1 MDTNTTLGP
10 GLDAAGLGAQYDA
23 ACKRLLSEKSI
34 LAWILKEC
42 VAEYHD
48 VPVEEIEHKYIEGTP
63 QIGEAPVLPD
73 APRIQGSST
82 EDASIQEG
90 TVTYDIRFR
99 AAAPKLD
106 GYIELLINL
115 EAQNKYNPG
124 YPLLKRGLYYCSRMI
139 SSQYGVEF
147 APQHFEGIKKVYS
160 IWICMNPPASRENTI
175 SRYRMKEEPLVGSF
189 TEKEENYDLLTVLLI
204 HLGDSGRTEGLLRL
218 LDVLLSSEIKP
229 AEKKQIIEEE
239 FSIPASQSLEQEV
252 SAMCN
257 LSEGV
262 WEKGIEKG
270 MEKGIEKGIEK
281 GRQETILATAKNL
294 MKTLKLS
301 VEQAMDAM
309 DVPQAERPKYAELL
323 KEQA

>member
-1 MDTNTTLGP
+1 
-10 GLDAAGLGAQYDA
+10 
-23 ACKRLLSEKSI
+23 
-34 LAWILKEC
+34 
-42 VAEYHD
+42 
-48 VPVEEIEHKYIEGTP
+48 
-63 QIGEAPVLPD
+63 
-73 APRIQGSST
+73 
-82 EDASIQEG
+82 
-90 TVTYDIRFR
+90 
-99 AAAPKLD
+99 
-106 GYIELLINL
+106 
-115 EAQNKYNPG
+115 
-124 YPLLKRGLYYCSRMI
+124 
-139 SSQYGVEF
+139 
-147 APQHFEGIKKVYS
+147 
-160 IWICMNPPASRENTI
+160 MNPPASRENTI

-204 HLGDSGRTEGLLRL
+204 HLDDSGHTEGLLRL

-239 FSIPASQSLEQEV
+239 FLIPASQSLEQEV

-270 MEKGIEKGIEK
+270 IEK
-281 GRQETILATAKNL
+281 GRQETILATARNL